1 MSTPNRGEALCR
13 RESHKKLLALPHLGR
28 AIITIGQ
35 HQWQTTRVERRA
47 EAGQRTERR
56 FILSMITCI
65 QLKHSDAI
73 QQLRD
78 DYLRTLVAPMDG
90 MWESTVIAQ
99 ATFWEIQDREQHAG
113 YFCIGSDNELLR
125 FHLWENYQDRAQEI
139 FRWIVSTYGI
149 QHAIVST
156 IEPLYF
162 SLCLDIQRSITL
174 HSYLFRDNQR
184 KDLSSGLGKSIFRKA
199 EKSELDDM
207 VRFYQANTEGSGE
220 WIETF
225 LNAHLNREELFVLY
239 DQHTLVAAGECIP
252 SQKQLPYADLG
263 MVVARSYRG
272 RGVGSFL
279 LTQLKKHCYEAGWKP
294 ICSCEVSNR
303 ASKKAIEKAG
313 FLSEQRMVKITFSR
327 DELITFPF

>member
-1 MSTPNRGEALCR
+1 MGEEHNGYSVKIFLLVQDIGVACESSTRAR
-13 RESHKKLLALPHLGR
+13 RNPRNDGILVFATG
-28 AIITIGQ
+28 
-35 HQWQTTRVERRA
+35 VERRA

-56 FILSMITCI
+56 FMLSMITCI
-65 QLKHSDAI
+65 QLKHSDVI

-99 ATFWEIQDREQHAG
+99 ATFWEIQDREQHVG
-113 YFCIGSDNELLR
+113 YFCLGSSHELLR
-125 FHLWENYQDRAQEI
+125 FHLWENYLDRAQEI
-139 FRWIVSTYGI
+139 FHWMISTCSI
-149 QHAIVST
+149 QHAMTST

-162 SLCLDIQRSITL
+162 SLCLDVQRTIAL
-174 HSYLFRDNQR
+174 HSYLFRDNQPR
-184 KDLSSGLGKSIFRKA
+184 ELSSGLSKSLFRKA

-225 LNAHLNREELFVLY
+225 LNAHLNREEVFVLY
-239 DQHTLVAAGECIP
+239 DQQTLVATGECIP
-252 SQKQLPYADLG
+252 SQKQPPYADLG

-279 LTQLKKHCYEAGWKP
+279 LTQLKNHCYEAGWKP
-294 ICSCEVSNR
+294 ICSCEASNH

-313 FLSEQRMVKITFSR
+313 FMSEQRIVKITF
-327 DELITFPF
+327 